1 MPHLSPYRIEHSSFL
16 PMLRGQTQP
25 PWVVLRR
32 ELRTKMKKTVGLI
45 CYISVFLIVEF
56 LFGYFILETRRI
68 FLEKTAQTGQFLA
81 QSYVEK
87 IDTQLS
93 DYVFSVELAG
103 QYLQE
108 MNAAG
113 ASNEEMQQWMKSYCD
128 KIREL

>member
-1 MPHLSPYRIEHSSFL
+1 
-16 PMLRGQTQP
+16 
-25 PWVVLRR
+25 
-32 ELRTKMKKTVGLI
+32 MKKTVGLI

-68 FLEKTAQTGQFLA
+68 FLDKTAQTGQFLA

-103 QYLQE
+103 QYHQE
-108 MNAAG
+108 M
-113 ASNEEMQQWMKSYCD
+113 
-128 KIREL
+128 